1 MTRLTARMTLL
12 ACHRAARPG
21 PAGRDVLADRD
32 PGGHDQHRRDP
43 RQDDRRAAAVP
54 ALALTGICL
63 WLRCGFRGCRIRVS
77 PRVFNYAPDAVV
89 TTHNAA
95 AQHPWVE
102 LRPALAAAN
111 AGLAGLVGGL
121 ADASGSVEGRREQG
135 NPVRARDHQTFR
147 EADLVGHPF
156 SASGAVLGTAGL
168 VCPPRTVPLMPYF
181 VSSLDALAWR
191 EIVPIESLYPASLI
205 PGLKEIGSWP
215 VNTWGNVYP
224 RTGIALQQEEP
235 KAAAILAQRVGDIT
249 TRSAQPHV
257 YVPLSQAQLSWGMKY
272 WNPPA
277 LEPNDEDTGSWQM
290 LAPLRGHELLR
301 LRRERHARPV
311 ELVGRAQG
319 PRGRLPVQPVAALHL
334 LPTARHASSAPSP
347 DRKTPDATSI
357 PATASDTDS
366 PVGPPPGP
374 ARSRSPPGSR
384 PGTTRSAGPNRYP
397 SP

>member
-1 MTRLTARMTLL
+1 MTRLTVRQGFWPATVLLGLVLL
-12 ACHRAARPG
+12 AATSWPTATTAATTNT
-21 PAGRDVLADRD
+21 AEILAKTS
-32 PGGHDQHRRDP
+32 
-43 RQDDRRAAAVP
+43 AALP
-54 ALALTGICL
+54 QCLRWRLTGICL

-102 LRPALAAAN
+102 LRPVLAAAN
-111 AGLAGLVGGL
+111 AGLAGLVGGF

-135 NPVRARDHQTFR
+135 NPVRGRDHQTFR

-156 SASGAVLGTAGL
+156 SASGLVLGAAGL

-181 VSSLDALAWR
+181 VSTLDALAWR

-205 PGLKEIGSWP
+205 PGLKEIGNWP

-224 RTGIALQQEEP
+224 RTGMALQQEEP

-257 YVPLSQAQLSWGMKY
+257 YVPLSQAQLSWGMRY

-277 LEPNDEDTGSWQM
+277 LEPNDERTGSWQM
-290 LAPLRGHELLR
+290 LEPRADTSCYAFGRNDALGLSSWSDGRRDPGGDYQFNLWRPYSCCRRLGTFLR
-301 LRRERHARPV
+301 A
-311 ELVGRAQG
+311 
-319 PRGRLPVQPVAALHL
+319 
-334 LPTARHASSAPSP
+334 
-347 DRKTPDATSI
+347 I
-357 PATASDTDS
+357 P
-366 PVGPPPGP
+366 
-374 ARSRSPPGSR
+374 
-384 PGTTRSAGPNRYP
+384 
-397 SP
+397 